1 MKSII
6 VYENIYES
14 SIRLLSKKKVVLD
27 IGGFAPFKGVDPGRK
42 SQLINYKNLF
52 DKTQYYCLDVLTE
65 GNPQILGDAMILPI
79 KNESIDGILCYAVL
93 EHIIEPQKAVN
104 EIFRVLNKGGGAFF
118 YVPFLDP
125 YHAEPMFK
133 DYHRFTEDIIL
144 HMFRDFNEVTIQSG
158 ENFAKTS
165 IRFMTAFSQVNYLK
179 VLERP
184 LEFLFKHFARH
195 DRVKNTTGFHIYAI
209 K

>member
-65 GNPQILGDAMILPI
+65 GNPQILGDSFP
-79 KNESIDGILCYAVL
+79 
-93 EHIIEPQKAVN
+93 
-104 EIFRVLNKGGGAFF
+104 
-118 YVPFLDP
+118 
-125 YHAEPMFK
+125 
-133 DYHRFTEDIIL
+133 L
-144 HMFRDFNEVTIQSG
+144 HS
-158 ENFAKTS
+158 S
-165 IRFMTAFSQVNYLK
+165 
-179 VLERP
+179 
-184 LEFLFKHFARH
+184 
-195 DRVKNTTGFHIYAI
+195 TTG
-209 K
+209 